1 MRKIG
6 LYMVGLILVLVSTQ
20 IGVTSS
26 SASSYD
32 HWKDLNDDGI
42 IDVNDLQSLASAYGT
57 SGDPINKTELLLD
70 LQDRVEALENQTVPL
85 GYIGPPAYDS
95 GWQSINKGQFL
106 TLTHDLNT
114 VELLVYVIGKSPDSY
129 AIHQFYYGYAFLLS
143 GQVRGLIW
151 YALTGTSIKVLRA
164 PDDTIWSEV
173 RVMIWIIQE
182 PSA

>member
-1 MRKIG
+1 
-6 LYMVGLILVLVSTQ
+6 MVGLILVLVSTQ

-42 IDVNDLQSLASAYGT
+42 IDVNDLQSLASVYGT

-95 GWQSINKGQFL
+95 GWVSISQPGSE
-106 TLTHDLNT
+106 TLTHNLGTTNVHVYMTGYSEAYYKTNHAFYGSEMYYTMTGDL
-114 VELLVYVIGKSPDSY
+114 IR
-129 AIHQFYYGYAFLLS
+129 YGAYWCVLTS
-143 GQVRGLIW
+143 TTIDVVR
-151 YALTGTSIKVLRA
+151 LT
-164 PDDTIWSEV
+164 DDPSWEQI
-173 RVMIWIIQE
+173 RVQMWIIQE
-182 PSA
+182 PPT